1 VKIYV
6 QLFLISVI
14 CLKGLLISAYLL
26 QEDVASLIGGSV
38 ALAVEPQPSSD
49 QSAMTPT
56 PDDAVHSGDGDRPAD
71 SENVAN
77 QGGMDLTRE
86 QDVIA
91 EREAF
96 LARREKQ
103 LLALQEDINL
113 KIETLTQLR
122 NEIRG
127 EIDKRDEEQE
137 NQVKHLIKIYSN
149 MKPQKVAELIEK
161 MDIDLITALFSRM
174 KGDVVGKILSFTDID
189 TGAKISQRLFPQ
201 GLEAK

>member
-1 VKIYV
+1 MKLYV
-6 QLFLISVI
+6 QLFLISII
-14 CLKGLLISAYLL
+14 CLKGLLISTYLL
-26 QEDVASLIGGSV
+26 QDDVASLIGGSV
-38 ALAVEPQPSSD
+38 ALAVEPE
-49 QSAMTPT
+49 SANDRSAKPT
-56 PDDAVHSGDGDRPAD
+56 SDDAVHSGGGDKLAG

-77 QGGMDLTRE
+77 QGAEDLLQG
-86 QDVIA
+86 QDTIA

-96 LARREKQ
+96 LARRERQ
-103 LLALQEDINL
+103 LLALQEDINQ
-113 KIETLTQLR
+113 KIETLTRLR
-122 NEIRG
+122 DEIRG
-127 EIDKRDEEQE
+127 EIDKRDEAQE

-149 MKPQKVAELIEK
+149 MKPQKVAELIQK